1 MQPFD
6 RIDDPAKLRR
16 LVQAILILD
25 AELNLPVVLRR
36 IIEEARDLVDAQ
48 YGALGVLTEDGRAL
62 DQFLTVGLSHEEE
75 RAIGARPTGRGVLGT
90 LIAEDKPLRLANLAS
105 SPESFGFPAHHP
117 DMTSFLGVP
126 VRVHGEVY
134 GILYLTNKK
143 TAPEFSEDDEELV
156 LALAMAAGIA
166 IENARL
172 HGLVR
177 DRALTED
184 RDRIARD
191 LHDSVIQRLFAIG
204 LSLQGTARLV
214 ERPEAVM
221 RIGEAIDKLDETI
234 RQLRKAIF
242 DIELTINKE
251 GLHPKVLDLVHELRP
266 VLGLLPQVSFSG
278 PVDTVVSDSLAEEV
292 LAVLREALT
301 NVGKHARASQV
312 VITIAAG
319 EELRLVVADD
329 GVGMGDA
336 KAAGL
341 GLKNLR
347 QRAERLGG
355 ERRARHVPRGRHPPD
370 LARAARVPPRRE
382 RLPDLKRVVRACQAR
397 PGHTR
402 EHRTKLVEITTL
414 AQISQGPLLRRR
426 PIDHRLIIEKG
437 KPPVRV
443 GRKAT
448 GLVEFAGPPN
458 QQ

>member
-16 LVQAILILD
+16 LVQAILIFD

-75 RAIGARPTGRGVLGT
+75 RTIGTRPTGRGVLGT
-90 LIAEDKPLRLANLAS
+90 LIGEDKPVRLANLAQ
-105 SPESFGFPAHHP
+105 SPDSFGFPPHHP
-117 DMTSFLGVP
+117 DMSSFLGVP

-134 GILYLTNKK
+134 GILYLTNKR

-156 LALAMAAGIA
+156 HALAMAAGIA

-221 RIGEAIDKLDETI
+221 RIGEAIEKLDETI

-278 PVDTVVSDSLAEEV
+278 PVDTVVSAALVEEV

-301 NVGKHARASQV
+301 NVGKHAHASQV

-329 GVGMGDA
+329 GDGISDGN
-336 KAAGL
+336 AAGL

-347 QRAERLGG
+347 HRAERLGG
-355 ERRARHVPRGRHPPD
+355 NVELGTSREGGTRLTWHVPLGS
-370 LARAARVPPRRE
+370 AEAGAAPTV
-382 RLPDLKRVVRACQAR
+382 
-397 PGHTR
+397 
-402 EHRTKLVEITTL
+402 
-414 AQISQGPLLRRR
+414 
-426 PIDHRLIIEKG
+426 
-437 KPPVRV
+437 
-443 GRKAT
+443 
-448 GLVEFAGPPN
+448 
-458 QQ
+458 

>member
-36 IIEEARDLVDAQ
+36 ISEEARDLVDAQ

-62 DQFLTVGLSHEEE
+62 DQFLTVGLSHDEE
-75 RAIGARPTGRGVLGT
+75 RAIGARPTGQGRARHADRGGQ
-90 LIAEDKPLRLANLAS
+90 AAPPGRPRPEPGELRV
-105 SPESFGFPAHHP
+105 PPQHPA
-117 DMTSFLGVP
+117 MTSFLGVP

-134 GILYLTNKK
+134 GILYLTNKR

-172 HGLVR
+172 HGIVR

-266 VLGLLPQVSFSG
+266 VLGLLPQVSFGG
-278 PVDTVVSDSLAEEV
+278 PVDTAVNDSLAEEV

-301 NVGKHARASQV
+301 NVGKHARATQV

-329 GVGMGDA
+329 GVGIGDA

-355 ERRARHVPRGRHPPD
+355 ASSSAPP
-370 LARAARVPPRRE
+370 AKAA
-382 RLPDLKRVVRACQAR
+382 
-397 PGHTR
+397 PG
-402 EHRTKLVEITTL
+402 
-414 AQISQGPLLRRR
+414 
-426 PIDHRLIIEKG
+426 
-437 KPPVRV
+437 
-443 GRKAT
+443 
-448 GLVEFAGPPN
+448 
-458 QQ
+458 

>member
-1 MQPFD
+1 VQPFD
-6 RIDDPAKLRR
+6 RIDDPARLRR

-36 IIEEARDLVDAQ
+36 ISQEARDLVDAQ

-62 DQFLTVGLSHEEE
+62 DQFLTVGLSHDEE

-90 LIAEDKPLRLANLAS
+90 LIAEGRPLRLADLAQ
-105 SPESFGFPAHHP
+105 SPESFGFPPHHP
-117 DMTSFLGVP
+117 AMTSFLGVP

-134 GILYLTNKK
+134 GILYLTNKR

-172 HGLVR
+172 HGIVR

-266 VLGLLPQVSFSG
+266 VLGLLPQVSFGG
-278 PVDTVVSDSLAEEV
+278 PVDTAVNDSLAEEV

-329 GVGMGDA
+329 GVGIGDA

-355 ERRARHVPRGRHPPD
+355 SVELGTSREGGTRLTWHVPLGAVEAGTGP
-370 LARAARVPPRRE
+370 AA
-382 RLPDLKRVVRACQAR
+382 
-397 PGHTR
+397 
-402 EHRTKLVEITTL
+402 
-414 AQISQGPLLRRR
+414 
-426 PIDHRLIIEKG
+426 
-437 KPPVRV
+437 
-443 GRKAT
+443 
-448 GLVEFAGPPN
+448 
-458 QQ
+458 

>member
-16 LVQAILILD
+16 LVQAILVLD

-36 IIEEARDLVDAQ
+36 MIEGARDLVDAQ

-62 DQFLTVGLSHEEE
+62 DQFLTVGLTHEEE
-75 RAIGARPTGRGVLGT
+75 RVIGARPTGRGVLGT
-90 LIAEDKPLRLANLAS
+90 LIGQDRPVRLADLAQ
-105 SPESFGFPAHHP
+105 SPESYGFPPEHP
-117 DMTSFLGVP
+117 AMKSFLGVP

-134 GILYLTNKK
+134 GILYLTNKT

-156 LALAMAAGIA
+156 HALAMAAGIA
-166 IENARL
+166 VENARL

-221 RIGEAIDKLDETI
+221 RIGEAIEKLDETI

-266 VLGLLPQVSFSG
+266 VLGLLPQVAFSG
-278 PVDTVVSDSLAEEV
+278 PVDSVVGDALVEEV

-301 NVGKHARASQV
+301 NVGKHAHASQV

-319 EELRLVVADD
+319 DELRLVVADD
-329 GVGMGDA
+329 GDGIG
-336 KAAGL
+336 AG
-341 GLKNLR
+341 
-347 QRAERLGG
+347 
-355 ERRARHVPRGRHPPD
+355 
-370 LARAARVPPRRE
+370 
-382 RLPDLKRVVRACQAR
+382 AR
-397 PGHTR
+397 PAS
-402 EHRTKLVEITTL
+402 V
-414 AQISQGPLLRRR
+414 
-426 PIDHRLIIEKG
+426 
-437 KPPVRV
+437 
-443 GRKAT
+443 
-448 GLVEFAGPPN
+448 
-458 QQ
+458 

>member
-1 MQPFD
+1 VQPFD

-48 YGALGVLTEDGRAL
+48 YGALGVLTEDGRTL
-62 DQFLTVGLSHEEE
+62 DEFLTVGLSHDEE

-90 LIAEDKPLRLANLAS
+90 LIGADKPLRLANLAL
-105 SPESFGFPAHHP
+105 SPESFGFPPHHP

-134 GILYLTNKK
+134 GILYLTDKK

-156 LALAMAAGIA
+156 HALAMAAGIA

-221 RIGEAIDKLDETI
+221 RIGEAIEKLDETI

-278 PVDTVVSDSLAEEV
+278 PVDTMVSDALVEEV

-312 VITIAAG
+312 VITVAAG
-319 EELRLVVADD
+319 DELRLVVADD
-329 GVGMGDA
+329 GDGIGDGSA
-336 KAAGL
+336 TGL

-355 ERRARHVPRGRHPPD
+355 NIELGTSREGGTRLTWHVPLGSVE
-370 LARAARVPPRRE
+370 AGAAPSV
-382 RLPDLKRVVRACQAR
+382 
-397 PGHTR
+397 
-402 EHRTKLVEITTL
+402 
-414 AQISQGPLLRRR
+414 
-426 PIDHRLIIEKG
+426 
-437 KPPVRV
+437 
-443 GRKAT
+443 
-448 GLVEFAGPPN
+448 
-458 QQ
+458 

>member
-1 MQPFD
+1 VQPQPFD
-6 RIDDPAKLRR
+6 RIDDPVKLRR

-36 IIEEARDLVDAQ
+36 IIEEACDLVDAE

-62 DQFLTVGLSHEEE
+62 DQFLTVGLSAESEQ
-75 RAIGARPTGRGVLGT
+75 AIGPRPTGRGVLGT
-90 LIAEDKPLRLANLAS
+90 LIVDDKPLRLANIAD
-105 SPESFGFPAHHP
+105 SPDSFGFPARHP
-117 DMTSFLGVP
+117 KMTSFLGVP

-134 GILYLTNKK
+134 GNLYLTNKRRAK
-143 TAPEFSEDDEELV
+143 EFSEDDEELA
-156 LALAMAAGIA
+156 LALAVAAGIA

-172 HGLVR
+172 HSLVR
-177 DRALTED
+177 DHALTED

-251 GLHPKVLDLVHELRP
+251 GLHPKVLELVHELRP
-266 VLGLLPQVSFSG
+266 VLGIHPQVSFSG
-278 PVDTVVSDSLAEEV
+278 PVDHVVTGPMAEEV

-301 NVGKHARASQV
+301 NVGKHAHATQAV
-312 VITIAAG
+312 VTIAAG
-319 EELRLVVADD
+319 DEIRIVVADD
-329 GVGMGDA
+329 GAGMGELHPD
-336 KAAGL
+336 GR

-355 ERRARHVPRGRHPPD
+355 SMEIGTSREGGTRLTWHAPISSADEGFGV
-370 LARAARVPPRRE
+370 AAP
-382 RLPDLKRVVRACQAR
+382 A
-397 PGHTR
+397 
-402 EHRTKLVEITTL
+402 
-414 AQISQGPLLRRR
+414 
-426 PIDHRLIIEKG
+426 
-437 KPPVRV
+437 
-443 GRKAT
+443 
-448 GLVEFAGPPN
+448 
-458 QQ
+458 

>member
-1 MQPFD
+1 VQPFD

-16 LVQAILILD
+16 LVQAILIMD
-25 AELNLPVVLRR
+25 AELNLPIVLRR
-36 IIEEARDLVDAQ
+36 IIQESRDLVDAR

-75 RAIGARPTGRGVLGT
+75 RAIGPRPTGRGVLGT
-90 LIAEDKPLRLANLAS
+90 LIAEDKPLRLADIAS
-105 SPESFGFPAHHP
+105 SPESFGFPPHHP
-117 DMTSFLGVP
+117 AMTSFLGVP

-134 GILYLTNKK
+134 GVLYLTDKIS
-143 TAPEFSEDDEELV
+143 APEFSEDDEELV

-242 DIELTINKE
+242 DIELTISKQ

-266 VLGLLPQVSFSG
+266 VLGLLPQCSFSG
-278 PVDTVVSDSLAEEV
+278 PVDSVVSDALTEEV

-319 EELRLVVADD
+319 EDLRLVVADD
-329 GVGMGDA
+329 GVGIGDA
-336 KAAGL
+336 NEAGL

-347 QRAERLGG
+347 HRAERLGG
-355 ERRARHVPRGRHPPD
+355 GVELGTSREGGTRLTWHVPLEVMEAG
-370 LARAARVPPRRE
+370 
-382 RLPDLKRVVRACQAR
+382 
-397 PGHTR
+397 
-402 EHRTKLVEITTL
+402 
-414 AQISQGPLLRRR
+414 SGP
-426 PIDHRLIIEKG
+426 
-437 KPPVRV
+437 V
-443 GRKAT
+443 A
-448 GLVEFAGPPN
+448 
-458 QQ
+458 

>member
-36 IIEEARDLVDAQ
+36 IIEEARLLVDAQ

-90 LIAEDKPLRLANLAS
+90 LIGDDKPLRLANLAL
-105 SPESFGFPAHHP
+105 SPESFGFPPHHP

-134 GILYLTNKK
+134 GILYLTNKR

-156 LALAMAAGIA
+156 HALAMAAGIA

-221 RIGEAIDKLDETI
+221 RIGEAIEKLDETI

-278 PVDTVVSDSLAEEV
+278 PVDTVVGDSLVEEV

-301 NVGKHARASQV
+301 NVGKHAHASQV
-312 VITIAAG
+312 VITVAAG

-329 GVGMGDA
+329 GDGMGDA
-336 KAAGL
+336 NAAGL

-355 ERRARHVPRGRHPPD
+355 NVELGRSREGGTRLTWHVP
-370 LARAARVPPRRE
+370 LAS
-382 RLPDLKRVVRACQAR
+382 D
-397 PGHTR
+397 
-402 EHRTKLVEITTL
+402 
-414 AQISQGPLLRRR
+414 
-426 PIDHRLIIEKG
+426 
-437 KPPVRV
+437 
-443 GRKAT
+443 
-448 GLVEFAGPPN
+448 AGVAPSV
-458 QQ
+458 

>member
-1 MQPFD
+1 M
-6 RIDDPAKLRR
+6 
-16 LVQAILILD
+16 
-25 AELNLPVVLRR
+25 
-36 IIEEARDLVDAQ
+36 
-48 YGALGVLTEDGRAL
+48 
-62 DQFLTVGLSHEEE
+62 S
-75 RAIGARPTGRGVLGT
+75 
-90 LIAEDKPLRLANLAS
+90 
-105 SPESFGFPAHHP
+105 
-117 DMTSFLGVP
+117 SFLGVP

-156 LALAMAAGIA
+156 HALAMAAGTA

-221 RIGEAIDKLDETI
+221 RIGEAIEKLDETI

-278 PVDTVVSDSLAEEV
+278 PVDTAVSAALVEEV

-301 NVGKHARASQV
+301 NVGKHAHASQV

-319 EELRLVVADD
+319 DELRLVVADD
-329 GVGMGDA
+329 GDGIGDGN
-336 KAAGL
+336 AAGL

-355 ERRARHVPRGRHPPD
+355 SVELGTSREGGTRLTWHVPIGS
-370 LARAARVPPRRE
+370 AE
-382 RLPDLKRVVRACQAR
+382 TG
-397 PGHTR
+397 PGPT
-402 EHRTKLVEITTL
+402 
-414 AQISQGPLLRRR
+414 
-426 PIDHRLIIEKG
+426 
-437 KPPVRV
+437 
-443 GRKAT
+443 
-448 GLVEFAGPPN
+448 
-458 QQ
+458 

>member
-1 MQPFD
+1 
-6 RIDDPAKLRR
+6 
-16 LVQAILILD
+16 
-25 AELNLPVVLRR
+25 
-36 IIEEARDLVDAQ
+36 
-48 YGALGVLTEDGRAL
+48 
-62 DQFLTVGLSHEEE
+62 
-75 RAIGARPTGRGVLGT
+75 
-90 LIAEDKPLRLANLAS
+90 
-105 SPESFGFPAHHP
+105 
-117 DMTSFLGVP
+117 MTSFLGVP

-156 LALAMAAGIA
+156 HALAMAAGIA

-221 RIGEAIDKLDETI
+221 RIGEAIEKLDETI

-278 PVDTVVSDSLAEEV
+278 PVDTVVSDSLVEEV

-312 VITIAAG
+312 VITDRRRRG
-319 EELRLVVADD
+319 VAP
-329 GVGMGDA
+329 GRGRRRRRHRR
-336 KAAGL
+336 
-341 GLKNLR
+341 R
-347 QRAERLGG
+347 QRGRPRSEEPPPAGRASRRQ
-355 ERRARHVPRGRHPPD
+355 RRARAGP
-370 LARAARVPPRRE
+370 ARVAP
-382 RLPDLKRVVRACQAR
+382 A
-397 PGHTR
+397 
-402 EHRTKLVEITTL
+402 
-414 AQISQGPLLRRR
+414 
-426 PIDHRLIIEKG
+426 
-437 KPPVRV
+437 
-443 GRKAT
+443 
-448 GLVEFAGPPN
+448 
-458 QQ
+458 

>member
-16 LVQAILILD
+16 LVKAILILD

-36 IIEEARDLVDAQ
+36 IIQEARDLVDAK
-48 YGALGVLTEDGRAL
+48 YGALGVLTEEGRAL

-75 RAIGARPTGRGVLGT
+75 QAIGARPTGRGVLGT
-90 LIAEDKPLRLANLAS
+90 LIAEDKPLRLADISS
-105 SPESFGFPAHHP
+105 SPESFGFPPHHP
-117 DMTSFLGVP
+117 AMRSFLGVP
-126 VRVHGEVY
+126 IRVHGEVY
-134 GILYLTNKK
+134 GVLYLTDK
-143 TAPEFSEDDEELV
+143 TSSPEFSEDDEELV

-266 VLGLLPQVSFSG
+266 VLGILPQCSFSG
-278 PVDTVVSDSLAEEV
+278 PVDTAVSDSLTEEV

-329 GVGMGDA
+329 GVGIGDA
-336 KAAGL
+336 NAAGL

-347 QRAERLGG
+347 HRAERLGG
-355 ERRARHVPRGRHPPD
+355 SVELGTSREGGTRLTWHVP
-370 LARAARVPPRRE
+370 LSRAEA
-382 RLPDLKRVVRACQAR
+382 
-397 PGHTR
+397 G
-402 EHRTKLVEITTL
+402 
-414 AQISQGPLLRRR
+414 SGP
-426 PIDHRLIIEKG
+426 
-437 KPPVRV
+437 
-443 GRKAT
+443 A
-448 GLVEFAGPPN
+448 A
-458 QQ
+458 

>member
-1 MQPFD
+1 LRLALSWHTVQPFD

-36 IIEEARDLVDAQ
+36 IIEEAVDLVDAQ
-48 YGALGVLTEDGRAL
+48 YGALGVLTEDGRSL
-62 DQFLTVGLSHEEE
+62 DQFLTVGLTNEEE
-75 RAIGARPTGRGVLGT
+75 QAIGPRPTGRGVLGT
-90 LIAEDKPLRLANLAS
+90 LIADDKPLRLGDIAAS
-105 SPESFGFPAHHP
+105 PDSFGIPSHHP
-117 DMTSFLGVP
+117 TMTSFLGVP

-134 GILYLTNKK
+134 GNLYLTNKT
-143 TAPEFSEDDEELV
+143 TAAEFSEDDEELV

-266 VLGLLPQVSFSG
+266 VLGLHPQVSFSG
-278 PVDTVVSDSLAEEV
+278 PVDKVVTGQLSEEV

-301 NVGKHARASQV
+301 NVGKHARANQV

-329 GVGMGDA
+329 GEGIGDGTT
-336 KAAGL
+336 AGL

-347 QRAERLGG
+347 QRAARLGG
-355 ERRARHVPRGRHPPD
+355 SVELGRSREGGTRLTWHVPLDTVEESFG
-370 LARAARVPPRRE
+370 AAAVP
-382 RLPDLKRVVRACQAR
+382 
-397 PGHTR
+397 
-402 EHRTKLVEITTL
+402 
-414 AQISQGPLLRRR
+414 
-426 PIDHRLIIEKG
+426 
-437 KPPVRV
+437 
-443 GRKAT
+443 
-448 GLVEFAGPPN
+448 
-458 QQ
+458 

>member
-36 IIEEARDLVDAQ
+36 ISEEARDLVDAQ
-48 YGALGVLTEDGRAL
+48 FGALGVLAEDGRAL
-62 DQFLTVGLSHEEE
+62 DQFLTIGLSHEEQ

-90 LIAEDKPLRLANLAS
+90 LIAEDRPLRLADIAS

-117 DMTSFLGVP
+117 AMTSFLGVP

-134 GILYLTNKK
+134 GILYLTNKR
-143 TAPEFSEDDEELV
+143 TAPEFSDDDEELV

-242 DIELTINKE
+242 DIELTINKQ

-266 VLGLLPQVSFSG
+266 VLGILPQVSFSG
-278 PVDTVVSDSLAEEV
+278 PVDAVVSDSLAEEV

-301 NVGKHARASQV
+301 NVGKHACASQV

-319 EELRLVVADD
+319 DELRLVVADD
-329 GVGMGDA
+329 GEGIGDA
-336 KAAGL
+336 SAAGL

-347 QRAERLGG
+347 HRAERLGG
-355 ERRARHVPRGRHPPD
+355 AVELGTSREGGTRLTWHVP
-370 LARAARVPPRRE
+370 LE
-382 RLPDLKRVVRACQAR
+382 
-397 PGHTR
+397 
-402 EHRTKLVEITTL
+402 
-414 AQISQGPLLRRR
+414 
-426 PIDHRLIIEKG
+426 
-437 KPPVRV
+437 
-443 GRKAT
+443 
-448 GLVEFAGPPN
+448 AGA
-458 QQ
+458 

>member
-36 IIEEARDLVDAQ
+36 IIEEARGLVDAQ
-48 YGALGVLTEDGRAL
+48 YGALGVLAEDGRTL
-62 DQFLTVGLSHEEE
+62 DQFLTVGLTHEEE
-75 RAIGARPTGRGVLGT
+75 RAIGARPTGRGVLGA
-90 LIAEDKPLRLANLAS
+90 LIGEDKPVRLANLAE
-105 SPESFGFPAHHP
+105 SPESFGFPPHHP

-156 LALAMAAGIA
+156 HALAMAAGIA

-221 RIGEAIDKLDETI
+221 RIGEAIEKLDETI

-278 PVDTVVSDSLAEEV
+278 PVDATVSDALVEEV

-312 VITIAAG
+312 VITVAAG

-329 GVGMGDA
+329 GDGMGDGN
-336 KAAGL
+336 AAGL

-355 ERRARHVPRGRHPPD
+355 NIELGTSREGGTRLTWHVPLGS
-370 LARAARVPPRRE
+370 AEAGAAPTV
-382 RLPDLKRVVRACQAR
+382 
-397 PGHTR
+397 
-402 EHRTKLVEITTL
+402 
-414 AQISQGPLLRRR
+414 
-426 PIDHRLIIEKG
+426 
-437 KPPVRV
+437 
-443 GRKAT
+443 
-448 GLVEFAGPPN
+448 
-458 QQ
+458 

>member
-1 MQPFD
+1 VQPFD
-6 RIDDPAKLRR
+6 RIDDPVKLRR

-36 IIEEARDLVDAQ
+36 IIVESCDLVDAQ
-48 YGALGVLTEDGRAL
+48 FGALGVLTEDGSVI
-62 DQFLTVGLSHEEE
+62 DQLLTVGLSHEEE
-75 RAIGARPTGRGVLGT
+75 RAIGPRPTGRGVLGG
-90 LIAEDKPLRLANLAS
+90 LIGADKPVRLAQLVQ
-105 SPESFGFPAHHP
+105 SPESFGFPPHHP
-117 DMTSFLGVP
+117 DMTSFLGMP

-156 LALAMAAGIA
+156 HALVMAAGIA

-221 RIGEAIDKLDETI
+221 RIGEAIEKLDETI

-278 PVDTVVSDSLAEEV
+278 PVDTVVGDALVEEV

-301 NVGKHARASQV
+301 NVGKHAHASQV

-319 EELRLVVADD
+319 DELRLVVADD
-329 GVGMGDA
+329 GDGMGDMTS
-336 KAAGL
+336 AGH
-341 GLKNLR
+341 GLKNLH

-355 ERRARHVPRGRHPPD
+355 DVELGTSREGGTRLTWHVPLG
-370 LARAARVPPRRE
+370 AA
-382 RLPDLKRVVRACQAR
+382 DA
-397 PGHTR
+397 GSHT
-402 EHRTKLVEITTL
+402 VE
-414 AQISQGPLLRRR
+414 
-426 PIDHRLIIEKG
+426 
-437 KPPVRV
+437 
-443 GRKAT
+443 
-448 GLVEFAGPPN
+448 
-458 QQ
+458 

>member
-1 MQPFD
+1 MRNAEAPDDAHRALSSALSWLIVQPFD
-6 RIDDPAKLRR
+6 RIDDPVKLRR

-25 AELNLPVVLRR
+25 AELHLPVVLRR
-36 IIEEARDLVDAQ
+36 IIEEAVDLVDAQ
-48 YGALGVLTEDGRAL
+48 FGALGVLTEDGRAL
-62 DQFLTVGLSHEEE
+62 DQFVTVGLSHEEE
-75 RAIGARPTGRGVLGT
+75 QAIGPRPTGRGVLGL
-90 LIAEDKPLRLANLAS
+90 LIADDKPLRLANIAD
-105 SPESFGFPAHHP
+105 SPDSFGIPERHPA
-117 DMTSFLGVP
+117 MTSFLGVP

-134 GILYLTNKK
+134 GNLYLTNKT
-143 TAPEFSEDDEELV
+143 TAMEFSEDDEELV

-172 HGLVR
+172 HALVR

-251 GLHPKVLDLVHELRP
+251 GLHPKVLDLVHELRS
-266 VLGLLPQVSFSG
+266 VLGLHPQVSFSG
-278 PVDTVVSDSLAEEV
+278 PVDKVVTGQLSEEV

-301 NVGKHARASQV
+301 NVGRHAHANQV

-319 EELRLVVADD
+319 EELRLGVADD
-329 GVGMGDA
+329 GGGIGDA
-336 KAAGL
+336 ASTGR

-355 ERRARHVPRGRHPPD
+355 SVELGRSREGGTRLTWHVPLEPFESGAG
-370 LARAARVPPRRE
+370 LAV
-382 RLPDLKRVVRACQAR
+382 
-397 PGHTR
+397 
-402 EHRTKLVEITTL
+402 
-414 AQISQGPLLRRR
+414 
-426 PIDHRLIIEKG
+426 
-437 KPPVRV
+437 
-443 GRKAT
+443 
-448 GLVEFAGPPN
+448 
-458 QQ
+458 